1 MTVLVAGAFVRPH
14 IEGRLPDWIEPRWFT
29 SIEEMLDLAPQAE
42 IGWYDTYSIPD
53 MAEAVRRSAKL
64 KWLTSSYAGVEQMPL
79 DVLAE
84 RNVFFT
90 GGAGINAIAIAEF
103 VVMGMLNFAKG
114 YRQFE
119 QAQQRREWLP
129 DAPGKVELY
138 GSKALILGY
147 GAIGQRVEH
156 LLSAFDVEVTKV
168 RRKAG
173 EGALSPDQWRARLGE
188 FDWII
193 LSVPATPETE
203 KMIGADELAAMKD
216 SAVILNVARGS
227 VLDQDALVAA
237 LQAKQIG
244 GAFLDV
250 TTPEPLP
257 SEHPLWSFPNVHIT
271 MHMSGR
277 SQNRMFERAA
287 DRFLE
292 NLERFKN
299 GETPQPLVDL
309 RQGY

>member
-29 SIEEMLDLAPQAE
+29 SIEEMLELAPTAE

-53 MAEAVRRSAKL
+53 MAEAVRRSNKL
-64 KWLTSSYAGVEQMPL
+64 KWLNSSYAGVEHMPL

-84 RNVFFT
+84 RNVLFT

-114 YRQFE
+114 YRQIE
-119 QAQQRREWLP
+119 HAQQRQEWLP
-129 DAPGKVELY
+129 DAPGKIELF

-147 GAIGQRVEH
+147 GAIGQRVEK
-156 LLSAFDVEVTKV
+156 LLTAFDVDVTKV

-173 EGALSPDQWRARLGE
+173 EGALSPDQWRSRLGE
-188 FDWII
+188 YDWII

-203 KMIGADELAAMKD
+203 KMIGPDELAAMKE

-237 LQAKQIG
+237 LQAKRIG

-250 TTPEPLP
+250 TSPEPLP
-257 SEHPLWSFPNVHIT
+257 PGHPLWSFPNVQIT
-271 MHMSGR
+271 MHLSGR
-277 SQNRMFERAA
+277 SQDRMFERAA

-292 NLERFKN
+292 NLELFKN
-299 GETPQPLVDL
+299 GELPQPLVDL

>member
-1 MTVLVAGAFVRPH
+1 MAVLVAGTFVRPY
-14 IEGRLPDWIEPRWFT
+14 IEGRLPDWVEPRWFT
-29 SIEEMLDLAPQAE
+29 SIDEMLELAPSAE
-42 IGWYDTYSIPD
+42 IGWFDTYSIPD
-53 MAEAVRRSAKL
+53 MAEAVRRSTRL
-64 KWLTSSYAGVEQMPL
+64 KWLNSSYAGVEHMPL

-84 RNVFFT
+84 RNVLFT

-114 YRQFE
+114 YRQLE
-119 QAQQRREWLP
+119 HAQQRREWLP

-147 GAIGQRVEH
+147 GAIGQRVEK
-156 LLSAFDVEVTKV
+156 LLTAFDVEVTKV
-168 RRKAG
+168 RRQAG
-173 EGALSPDQWRARLGE
+173 EGALSTDQWRSRLGE

-193 LSVPATPETE
+193 LSVPATAETE
-203 KMIGADELAAMKD
+203 KMISTSELAAMKD

-227 VLDQDALVAA
+227 VIDQDALVAA

-257 SEHPLWSFPNVHIT
+257 PEHPLWSFPNVHIT
-271 MHMSGR
+271 MHLSGR
-277 SQNRMFERAA
+277 SQDRMFERAA

-299 GETPQPLVDL
+299 GELPQPLVDL
-309 RQGY
+309 RHGY